1 MTQKEQLKRI
11 EERHAQT
18 MTIQEVLDLIQKR
31 IDEANEELD
40 GGEYAYGR
48 MQALEDLHHELFW
61 DGVDLS

>member
-1 MTQKEQLKRI
+1 MTRKEMLKKI
-11 EERHAQT
+11 EERHQQT

-61 DGVDLS
+61 DGVDMA